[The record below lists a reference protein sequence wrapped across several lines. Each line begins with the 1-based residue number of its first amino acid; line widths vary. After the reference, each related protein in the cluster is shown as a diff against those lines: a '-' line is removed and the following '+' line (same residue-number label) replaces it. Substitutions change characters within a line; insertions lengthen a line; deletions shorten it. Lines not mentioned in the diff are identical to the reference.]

1 MPPNHKITIKK
12 DYVYFGKSKYHIGSK
27 KAFKI
32 ISDLWLRSGWDTKYV
47 YSFSWLGRPV
57 IQLPDDLIRIQEII
71 FQTKPT
77 IIVETGIAHG
87 GGLIFYSSIMSNIM
101 KKFKVIGVDVDI
113 RRHNKRA
120 IKAHPMYK
128 NIKMYQGSSIDK
140 KIFEKIKKNI
150 TRKDKVLVILDSNH
164 STDHVLSELNLYS
177 KLVTKNSYIVACD
190 GIQKK
195 MYRAARSKPDWLTN
209 NPITAIQNFLKK
221 NKNFK
226 KDKTNFLFN
235 ESKLSKN
242 YVTYWPNAYLKK
254 LR

>member
-1 MPPNHKITIKK
+1 M
-12 DYVYFGKSKYHIGSK
+12 V
-27 KAFKI
+27 
-32 ISDLWLRSGWDTKYV
+32 V
-47 YSFSWLGRPV
+47 
-57 IQLPDDLIRIQEII
+57 
-71 FQTKPT
+71 
-77 IIVETGIAHG
+77 VEF
-87 GGLIFYSSIMSNIM
+87 FYSSIMSNMM

-113 RRHNKRA
+113 RRHNKKA

-177 KLVTKNSYIVACD
+177 KLGDKKFIYCSVCD
-190 GIQKK
+190 GIQK
-195 MYRAARSKPDWLTN
+195 MYKAARSKPDRLTN

-226 KDKTNFLFN
+226 KEKTNFLFN

>member
-71 FQTKPT
+71 FQIKPT

-87 GGLIFYSSIMSNIM
+87 GGLIFYSSIMSNMM

-113 RRHNKRA
+113 RRHNKKA

-140 KIFEKIKKNI
+140 KVFEKIKKNI

-221 NKNFK
+221 KHFFENFRTSK
-226 KDKTNFLFN
+226 KSSKTRVFEDFFA
-235 ESKLSKN
+235 
-242 YVTYWPNAYLKK
+242 NA
-254 LR
+254 RSIRNADV

>member
-1 MPPNHKITIKK
+1 M
-12 DYVYFGKSKYHIGSK
+12 
-27 KAFKI
+27 
-32 ISDLWLRSGWDTKYV
+32 RSGWDTKYV

-71 FQTKPT
+71 FQIKPT

-87 GGLIFYSSIMSNIM
+87 GGLIFYSSIMSNMM

-113 RRHNKRA
+113 RRHNKKA

-177 KLVTKNSYIVACD
+177 N
-190 GIQKK
+190 
-195 MYRAARSKPDWLTN
+195 
-209 NPITAIQNFLKK
+209 
-221 NKNFK
+221 
-226 KDKTNFLFN
+226 
-235 ESKLSKN
+235 
-242 YVTYWPNAYLKK
+242 
-254 LR
+254 